1 MHVTVALKQQ
11 TRCDLLCLP
20 FGGNYSPRIH
30 WRFVCWNEEDTAFW
44 WTLMITNETKEIGI
58 LLRYFFS
65 VALGSDWRSRRRW
78 EDNIRIDLMGNRVG
92 RCGVDASGSG

>member
-1 MHVTVALKQQ
+1 MHVTLALKQQ

-44 WTLMITNETKEIGI
+44 WTL
-58 LLRYFFS
+58 
-65 VALGSDWRSRRRW
+65 
-78 EDNIRIDLMGNRVG
+78 
-92 RCGVDASGSG
+92 